1 MRQNSDV
8 KKKNSCV
15 CVRLYPP
22 IVMIAVPSGL
32 VRRRSHHIEPRT
44 VSPLRHFFVPSQ
56 CPGSLPTCLF
66 PFLCTH
72 VFSAHVATMPR
83 SIDCAPVPCFLCRPV
98 CTPSSHKP
106 ECNRAAAQAKLRAGS
121 VEAGIGSAK
130 LRAAVARAQARLRV
144 PSHSLM
150 NHRLAL
156 ESVNFR

>member
-32 VRRRSHHIEPRT
+32 VRRRSHHIEPRNSITT
-44 VSPLRHFFVPSQ
+44 VPFF
-56 CPGSLPTCLF
+56 GSFPVSRLAVSNPNCLF
-66 PFLCTH
+66 PYLCTH
-72 VFSAHVATMPR
+72 VVSAHVATMPH
-83 SIDCAPVPCFLCRPV
+83 SIDCAPVPCLLCRPV

-106 ECNRAAAQAKLRAGS
+106 ECNRAAAQ
-121 VEAGIGSAK
+121 AK